1 MRKVVRFVIFC
12 LGFSLFHCESQY
24 INKKLWKDNS
34 CTLWRCQVCKVSSP
48 CSYAE
53 NYTFLRILIFLNF
66 RNSPMFFTYC
76 KDHRKRGLFFNSN
89 WTHLQLNYFAILPT
103 TLKSKNSCLDR
114 QATKWVLHGTYLL
127 VGLFTKQWFRK
138 TNKALF
144 FSYLTYLRTIKAEF
158 FILVTYYLILNK
170 AHVTL
175 QISFNNCAIFWTS
188 TIFLNF

>member
-1 MRKVVRFVIFC
+1 MNWNQYTSFRNLPVYFEILFSSTYIQQSYIVNMRKVVRFVIFC

-24 INKKLWKDNS
+24 INKKLWKDNY

-89 WTHLQLNYFAILPT
+89 WTHLQLIYFAILPT
-103 TLKSKNSCLDR
+103 TLKSTKIHVWTDKPQNGSCM
-114 QATKWVLHGTYLL
+114 
-127 VGLFTKQWFRK
+127 
-138 TNKALF
+138 
-144 FSYLTYLRTIKAEF
+144 E
-158 FILVTYYLILNK
+158 LI
-170 AHVTL
+170 
-175 QISFNNCAIFWTS
+175 C
-188 TIFLNF
+188 